1 MKNISGMF
9 VNNKCLNI
17 AIYFLYVGV
26 PFWRGRKERTMN
38 DKGASLV
45 ALSIGVVYK
54 LLQLKN

>member
-38 DKGASLV
+38 DKGESL
-45 ALSIGVVYK
+45 
-54 LLQLKN
+54 